1 MENPFSSKEIWMGYW
16 AWPRA
21 QRDSVPSFDD
31 SLRNSLLEDPFNFS
45 TFFQSLGIVI
55 CMLDESFAE
64 QTSTPLLDKINASGT
79 SYNGGDN
86 VPTGPS
92 SLAERMLE
100 ALSLF
105 KDSSI
110 GHGLPL
116 DLPGRVFISKIPEW
130 TSSVIYYSK
139 PEYLQAKHASDHE
152 VRGSFALIFDP
163 DDMSCCAVLEL
174 VSVKE
179 KPYFNSKMKMFSFAL
194 LYTILQKLLF
204 SCIFR

>member
-1 MENPFSSKEIWMGYW
+1 M
-16 AWPRA
+16 
-21 QRDSVPSFDD
+21 
-31 SLRNSLLEDPFNFS
+31 
-45 TFFQSLGIVI
+45 
-55 CMLDESFAE
+55 
-64 QTSTPLLDKINASGT
+64 
-79 SYNGGDN
+79 
-86 VPTGPS
+86 
-92 SLAERMLE
+92 
-100 ALSLF
+100 
-105 KDSSI
+105 
-110 GHGLPL
+110 
-116 DLPGRVFISKIPEW
+116 FIYKIPEW

-139 PEYLQAKHASDHE
+139 LEYLQAKHASDHE

>member
-1 MENPFSSKEIWMGYW
+1 MWCFSKRIRILVIPKIVLMLMIWVQNTVVVLVHKTVSKTPQIVLFLSQLGHHHLLRGCQRHYPCSRIHLQGLFILVEYL
-16 AWPRA
+16 RA
-21 QRDSVPSFDD
+21 
-31 SLRNSLLEDPFNFS
+31 
-45 TFFQSLGIVI
+45 TILGLTK
-55 CMLDESFAE
+55 C
-64 QTSTPLLDKINASGT
+64 Q
-79 SYNGGDN
+79 
-86 VPTGPS
+86 
-92 SLAERMLE
+92 
-100 ALSLF
+100 
-105 KDSSI
+105 
-110 GHGLPL
+110 HGLPL
-116 DLPGRVFISKIPEW
+116 DLPGRVFISKILEW